1 MERKFKHKKT
11 GEIISYKEGV
21 IKSGSFVFELG
32 CEPSKEYWEEIKK
45 ELPIGTK
52 ITQVRNIESIKVTV
66 SVKTIYFKFAE
77 IEVDVDDKLFE
88 DEGQLQEYLR
98 DNQEIDTKIGE
109 AFSAQSLQWEDTEY
123 RYDCPEKNTG
133 GHF

>member
-1 MERKFKHKKT
+1 MA
-11 GEIISYKEGV
+11 
-21 IKSGSFVFELG
+21 
-32 CEPSKEYWEEIKK
+32 
-45 ELPIGTK
+45 
-52 ITQVRNIESIKVTV
+52 KVTV